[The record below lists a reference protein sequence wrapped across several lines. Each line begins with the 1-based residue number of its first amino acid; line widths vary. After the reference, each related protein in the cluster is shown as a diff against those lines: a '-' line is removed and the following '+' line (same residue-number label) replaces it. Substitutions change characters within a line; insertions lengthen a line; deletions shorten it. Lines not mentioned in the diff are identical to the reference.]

1 MVITTTIQEVVLD
14 DCIIINNGAN
24 DIRISYNPTG
34 VGATTLR
41 AGARESV
48 SKGVYYIYTNSG
60 TSVLSW
66 LTVSYTSVQSQGSGT
81 GAGGGGVTSYNSLTD
96 LPQIDSVTVIG
107 NKSIAEYGV
116 DSMTESEIET
126 AWGRG

>member
-1 MVITTTIQEVVLD
+1 MEITTTVQEVVLD
-14 DCIIINNGAN
+14 DCVIINSGAN

-34 VGATTLR
+34 VGATILR

-48 SKGVYYIYTNSG
+48 NKGVYYVYTNSG

-66 LTVSYTSVQSQGSGT
+66 LTTPYTSVQSQGGGV
-81 GAGGGGVTSYNSLTD
+81 GAGGGAVTSYNSLTD

-107 NKSIAEYGV
+107 NKTIAEYGV

-126 AWGRG
+126 AWGRA